1 MGSNIV
7 SSLIRAR
14 VLLTIGLSTRCCR
27 YRSALFSALRRSTV
41 LVLSGSVLLAGC
53 TARWQAPLETR
64 DQRIPVIDPQAEFYR
79 VRRGDT
85 LAAIAWGVRT
95 DWRTLAAWNELRA
108 PYTIVPGQLI
118 RLKAPRR
125 VDVAEK
131 PTPEKTASRKK
142 PHKPERKPKRAQKP
156 KSIPAVSKKA
166 PATGQ
171 GLRWVWPTAGEL
183 LATASQQDA
192 ANKGVQIRGKLG
204 QSIRAAESGHV
215 VYSGSGLI
223 GYGRLIIVKHNDK
236 YLSAYGHNRKL
247 LVKEGDRV
255 TKGDRIAEMGTSNG
269 GRPVL
274 HFEIRRDGKP
284 VDPLKLLPRSR

>member
-1 MGSNIV
+1 MGPKSVSNV
-7 SSLIRAR
+7 IRAG
-14 VLLTIGLSTRCCR
+14 VLLTVAHYRRCCR
-27 YRSALFSALRRSTV
+27 KRCAIFPALRRSV
-41 LVLSGSVLLAGC
+41 ILILSGMVLLSGC

-64 DQRIPVIDPQAEFYR
+64 DQRIPVIDPKAEFYR
-79 VRRGDT
+79 VKRGDT
-85 LAAIAWGVRT
+85 LAAIAWGVPI
-95 DWRTLAAWNELRA
+95 DWRTLAAWNNLRS
-108 PYTIVPGQLI
+108 PYTIVPGQVI

-125 VDVAEK
+125 VNVVAK
-131 PTPEKTASRKK
+131 PTRAK
-142 PHKPERKPKRAQKP
+142 PVPRLKVQKPAPKPKPA
-156 KSIPAVSKKA
+156 PAVSKNA
-166 PATGQ
+166 PVTGQ
-171 GLRWVWPTAGEL
+171 ALRWVWPTSGEL
-183 LATASQQDA
+183 LAAASQQDVV
-192 ANKGVQIRGKLG
+192 NKGVQIRGKLG
-204 QSIRAAESGHV
+204 QAIRAAESGQV